1 MCHGGIIFMFFRNH
15 RKLIIFLIM
24 LTVIAASG
32 LIGYLI
38 ADSEPRV
45 VAEKADDDDEAV
57 QAEADNDRIAADA
70 VITWDYEYE
79 MCRHHLYV
87 DTQPDP
93 DIIGLTFTKL
103 KNKYPDIVIVSFS
116 ADEVVLK
123 KRLECYCPEHFLLK
137 RNADK
142 LAVYRTAAGTDKQDV
157 YIDVDIDFAKLSK
170 QQQEQLEDGRI
181 FSDINDLQIF
191 LKKLNRTN

>member
-1 MCHGGIIFMFFRNH
+1 MFFRKH
-15 RKLIIFLIM
+15 KKLIIFLIM
-24 LTVIAASG
+24 LMVIAVSG

-45 VAEKADDDDEAV
+45 VAEKADDDDEFV
-57 QAEADNDRIAADA
+57 QADTDNDRIDADTM
-70 VITWDYEYE
+70 ITWDYEYE
-79 MCRHHLYV
+79 MCRHHLYI
-87 DTQPDP
+87 DTEPDP

-103 KNKYPDIVIVSFS
+103 QNKYPDIVIVSFS

-142 LAVYRTAAGTDKQDV
+142 LSVYRTAAGTDEQDV
-157 YIDVDIDFAKLSK
+157 YIDVDIDFSKLSK
-170 QQQEQLEDGRI
+170 SQQEQLEDGRI
-181 FSDINDLQIF
+181 FSDINDLQIYVE
-191 LKKLNRTN
+191 KLNRTN